1 MINKLTDTII
11 LLIVSLLITSTTLAD
26 KPRLR
31 LATTTST
38 DNSGLLD
45 WLHPLFETRTGASI
59 DVIAVGTGK
68 ALKLGTNGD
77 VDVVLVHAPLAEQ
90 KFIDKGYGQA
100 RHPVMH
106 NDFVIIGP
114 ASDPANVSDAESAY
128 QAMQRIANSKKPFI
142 SRGDD
147 SGTHKKEKLFWQALT
162 IEPKGNWYISAGQ
175 GMGAVI
181 LMANEK
187 FAYTLADRGTFLAF
201 KDKIDLKLLFQGDP
215 PLHNPYHVI
224 AVDPEK
230 HPHVNFSL
238 AQQYIDF
245 LTSKEGQQRIADF
258 RIHDQNLYF
267 PDAVV
272 EELKVNGKKSL
283 NQEHQPLVFN
293 HQLDQNSNIQNQKF
307 ANHFNQ

>member
-1 MINKLTDTII
+1 
-11 LLIVSLLITSTTLAD
+11 LLITSTTLAD

-38 DNSGLLD
+38 DNSGLLA
-45 WLHPLFETRTGASI
+45 WLHPFFETRAGI
-59 DVIAVGTGK
+59 VVDVIAVGTGK
-68 ALKLGTNGD
+68 ALKLGENGD
-77 VDVVLVHAPLAEQ
+77 VDVVLVHAPLAE
-90 KFIDKGYGQA
+90 KEFVSNSHGLA
-100 RHPVMH
+100 RYPVMH

-114 ASDPANVSDAESAY
+114 ATDPANISSAESAY
-128 QAMQRIANSKKPFI
+128 QAMLRIASSTTPFI

-147 SGTHKKEKLFWQALT
+147 SGTHKKEKSFWEALA
-162 IEPKGNWYISAGQ
+162 IKPKGNWYISAGQ

-187 FAYTLADRGTFLAF
+187 FAYTLADRGTYLAF

-224 AVDPEK
+224 AVNPER

-258 RIHDQNLYF
+258 RIYDQTLYY
-267 PDAVV
+267 PDAVA
-272 EELKVNGKKSL
+272 EELKTNGENSL
-283 NQEHQPLVFN
+283 NQEHQPLEAR
-293 HQLDQNSNIQNQKF
+293 I
-307 ANHFNQ
+307 